1 MNQLIFMF
9 NTNRRYM
16 ADFDWGLLSL
26 ALGLAA
32 FGVLE
37 IWSVTAQSPKT
48 AGYWQRQLFGIGIGL
63 VVMFLATLYDYRR
76 ILNAAPYL
84 YGVGV
89 ILLALVLTPLG
100 KEVNG
105 NRSWLYFGSFGFQ
118 PSEMAKIFTLMLLAY
133 YLAGVKKRP
142 LDLQTVAVA
151 VGIWA
156 LPTALVFMENDTG
169 SALSFT
175 SFLAAMLFLAGVR
188 WSWVAAGLGA
198 IVIALI
204 LVAPYIRNCESY
216 KCERVKSVY
225 WPDQAKK
232 RYRYQNEQAEIAVG
246 SGAILGKGPR
256 GSTQGS
262 LGFLPEVHNDFIFA
276 VASEEWGFIGSSLS
290 LAIYLTII
298 ARLIQIARRSR
309 ERAGLLLVSGLAA
322 LLLYHVTV
330 NVGMVIR
337 LLPIM
342 GIPLPLMSFGST
354 SVVTTCFGLGLA
366 ISVRLRRFVN

>member
-1 MNQLIFMF
+1 MF
-9 NTNRRYM
+9 RVNRRYI
-16 ADFDWGLLSL
+16 ADFDWALFSL
-26 ALGLAA
+26 ALGMAV

-37 IWSVTAQSPKT
+37 ISSIEPSP
-48 AGYWQRQLFGIGIGL
+48 GLWRRQLLGVGIGL
-63 VVMFLATLYDYRR
+63 TVMFLTTLYDYRR

-84 YGVGV
+84 YCVG
-89 ILLALVLTPLG
+89 IALLLLVQTPLG
-100 KEVNG
+100 RTVNN
-105 NRSWLYFGSFGFQ
+105 NRSWLYIGSFGFQ
-118 PSEMAKIFTLMLLAY
+118 PSEIAKIFTLMFLAY
-133 YLAGVKKRP
+133 YLAGVRKRP
-142 LDLQTVAVA
+142 LDLKTVVVA

-156 LPTALVFMENDTG
+156 LPTALVFHENDTG

-175 SFLAAMLFLAGVR
+175 SFLAATLFLAGVR
-188 WSWVAAGLGA
+188 WSWMAAALGA
-198 IVIALI
+198 VVIAL
-204 LVAPYIRNCESY
+204 VVSAPYIRNCESY

-246 SGAILGKGPR
+246 SGAILGKGPG
-256 GSTQGS
+256 GSTQGA

-276 VASEEWGFIGSSLS
+276 VASEEWGFIGSTLS
-290 LAIYLTII
+290 LGIYLTII

-309 ERAGLLLVSGLAA
+309 DRAGMLLVASLAA

-330 NVGMVIR
+330 NVGMVVR

-354 SVVTTCFGLGLA
+354 SVVATCFGLGLA

>member
-1 MNQLIFMF
+1 MLNA
-9 NTNRRYM
+9 NRRYV
-16 ADFDWGLLSL
+16 ADFDWTLLSL
-26 ALGLAA
+26 AVGLAA

-37 IWSVTAQSPKT
+37 IWSVTTTNNGT
-48 AGYWQRQLFGIGIGL
+48 APGFWRRQLLGVGIGL
-63 VVMFLATLYDYRR
+63 VVMFLTTLHDYRR

-84 YGVGV
+84 YGVG
-89 ILLALVLTPLG
+89 IMLLLLVLTPLG
-100 KEVNG
+100 KVKNG
-105 NRSWLYFGSFGFQ
+105 NQSWLNLGSFSFQ
-118 PSEMAKIFTLMLLAY
+118 PSEMAKIFTIMFLAY
-133 YLAGVKKRP
+133 YLAGVRKRP
-142 LDLQTVAVA
+142 LDLRTVVVA

-188 WSWVAAGLGA
+188 WSWMAAALVAVVIAVIVAAPH
-198 IVIALI
+198 IK
-204 LVAPYIRNCESY
+204 NCESY

-225 WPDQAKK
+225 WPDLAKK

-246 SGAILGKGPR
+246 SGAVLGKGPR

-276 VASEEWGFIGSSLS
+276 VASEEWGFIRSSLS
-290 LAIYLTII
+290 LTTYLIII

-309 ERAGLLLVSGLAA
+309 ERVGLLLVAGLAA

-330 NVGMVIR
+330 NVGMVLR

-342 GIPLPLMSFGST
+342 GIPLPLMSSGST
-354 SVVTTCFGLGLA
+354 SVVATCFGLGLA